1 MPIELIILLAAT
13 IGFVGGHIALSHP
26 LRAGA
31 IAVLGEKGF
40 RIAYSVVAAVS
51 LVTAVIAFRF
61 APRDPALWTAG
72 IGLQLAYAG
81 LTGLALVLLAGSL
94 SGNPALLG
102 PVSAGQANRSGKLE
116 RRLGHLPHGV
126 FEITR
131 HPMMFGIALWSSAEF
146 LIAPDPR
153 NFVFF
158 GGLAVLAIYGS
169 RAQDR
174 KLTTLIGPSWVT
186 WMKRT
191 SFWPNLRRNAVAGRT
206 DSLAGADLDPHVSVA
221 RAGRRLA
228 VRFERDR
235 ITRQSVGS
243 LSGCAAR
250 QRSRM
255 TADVV

>member
-26 LRAGA
+26 LRAAA
-31 IAVLGEKGF
+31 IAMLGEKGF
-40 RIAYSVVAAVS
+40 RVAYSVIAAVS
-51 LVTAVIAFRF
+51 LVTAIVAFRF

-72 IGLQLAYAG
+72 IGLQLAYGG
-81 LTGLALVLLAGSL
+81 LTGLALVLLTGSV

-102 PVSAGQANRSGKLE
+102 PVSAGQINRSGALE

-131 HPMMFGIALWSSAEF
+131 HPMMFGIALWSLAEF

-174 KLTTLIGPSWVT
+174 KLTTLIGPSWAT
-186 WMKRT
+186 WMERT
-191 SFWPNLRRNAVAGRT
+191 SFWPNLRRIAAPGMLWLGALIVWLGLSWIHTYLLHAPVGVWLF
-206 DSLAGADLDPHVSVA
+206 DSS
-221 RAGRRLA
+221 
-228 VRFERDR
+228 
-235 ITRQSVGS
+235 
-243 LSGCAAR
+243 
-250 QRSRM
+250 M
-255 TADVV
+255 TG